1 MRCLFTHKWGNPKA
15 VPVTSCVRYIR
26 TVLYY
31 RICKRCGTMQRGI
44 YDRFWN
50 YMVWETMRER
60 TYIKSQ
66 QLKIVREP
74 SARLDQLAH
83 TLGLRRSRMSDR
95 MRAERRTVQI

>member
-1 MRCLFTHKWGNPKA
+1 MRCLLIHKWGNPKA
-15 VPVTSCVRYIR
+15 VTATSCVPYVR
-26 TVLYY
+26 TVLHY
-31 RICKRCGTMQRGI
+31 RTCRRCGTMQRGI

-74 SARLDQLAH
+74 SPRLDRLAH
-83 TLGLRRSRMSDR
+83 TLGLRRSRMGDR